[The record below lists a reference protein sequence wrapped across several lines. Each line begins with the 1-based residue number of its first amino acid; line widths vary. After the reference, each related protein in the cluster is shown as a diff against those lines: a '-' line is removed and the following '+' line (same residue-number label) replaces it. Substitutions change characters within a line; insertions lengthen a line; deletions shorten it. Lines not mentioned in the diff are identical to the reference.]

1 MHETVLLLLGLT
13 IGLAVG
19 TALGTAA
26 ARRRAARGGGRRV
39 AAVQTA
45 LDESAA
51 QRAAAE
57 RVAVEALVRPL
68 SDTMS
73 RVSDQ
78 LARAEVERAAAQAEL
93 REQVRRTAEGAESLR
108 VEAGRLVTALRRSE
122 VRGRWG
128 EVQLR
133 RLVESAG
140 LVEHVHFTE
149 QAHTT
154 GEDGDVSLRPDL
166 LVHLADGRHVVVD
179 AKVPLSAYL
188 EAAAATDD
196 AVRDAALVRHA
207 AEVMTHVDR
216 LAAKEYWRR
225 HDSPEFV
232 VLFLPAE
239 SFLSSALEARPD
251 LLERAFTRD
260 VVLAT
265 PTTLLALLRTVSY
278 AWRQDAAAR
287 GAAEV
292 HALGRELHARL
303 STLGG
308 HLARLGSSLDSA
320 VEQFNRTIGSLESRV
335 LVSAR
340 RLAALGVVDAPDDDA
355 GLAAVR
361 PLTTRTRRASSE
373 ELAADL
379 TRDVDLARSA
389 ERSTTPDDWEG
400 DQGDA
405 VPYR

>member
-1 MHETVLLLLGLT
+1 MREPAVLVLVLTVGVLLG
-13 IGLAVG
+13 IALAVG
-19 TALGTAA
+19 AVRWA
-26 ARRRAARGGGRRV
+26 ARRRLAGASHRALPDPGAQGAAER
-39 AAVQTA
+39 AAVQ
-45 LDESAA
+45 
-51 QRAAAE
+51 
-57 RVAVEALVRPL
+57 ALVRPL
-68 SDTMS
+68 QDTLA

-93 REQVRRTAEGAESLR
+93 REQVRRTAEGTESLR
-108 VEAGRLVTALRRSE
+108 AETGRLVTALRRSE

-133 RLVESAG
+133 RLVEAAG
-140 LVEHVHFTE
+140 LLEHVHFTE
-149 QAHTT
+149 QAHSA
-154 GEDGDVSLRPDL
+154 GADGDPTLRPDL

-179 AKVPLSAYL
+179 AKVPLSAFL
-188 EAAAATDD
+188 DASAAVDD
-196 AVRDAALVRHA
+196 AHRDAALARHA
-207 AEVMTHVDR
+207 TEVLHHVER
-216 LAAKEYWRR
+216 LSAKEYWRR

-239 SFLSSALEARPD
+239 SFLAAALDVRPD
-251 LLERAFTRD
+251 LLELAFARD

-292 HALGRELHARL
+292 HALGRELHTRL
-303 STLGG
+303 ATMGG

-320 VEQFNRTIGSLESRV
+320 VDQFNRTIGSLESRV

-340 RLAALGVVDAPDDDA
+340 RLADLGVVDATAADA
-355 GLAAVR
+355 GLAPVHPITAVSRR
-361 PLTTRTRRASSE
+361 PTAAELTEPDAPQAT
-373 ELAADL
+373 AAMD
-379 TRDVDLARSA
+379 RHSDR
-389 ERSTTPDDWEG
+389 
-400 DQGDA
+400 